1 MVEIGVWDPY
11 VVWPPG
17 TILERT
23 VLLAEDG
30 ESPGPARA
38 AYRWCRRRRLLPLRD
53 PQPLFCM
60 GLWKQHCCNGTSM
73 SGGKEGWGGERR
85 RTSTGEDGVREFNM
99 QIEWQQFAFCIMFQI
114 LWSNIIR
121 IFLKWVIFPPWEF
134 VPVFISFSEKKKNTK
149 SEVTV
154 SCARSEVGNYY
165 CSQDWTTSFQ
175 RPALLTSFP
184 SLTQPDTHPS

>member
-73 SGGKEGWGGERR
+73 SGGKEG
-85 RTSTGEDGVREFNM
+85 
-99 QIEWQQFAFCIMFQI
+99 
-114 LWSNIIR
+114 
-121 IFLKWVIFPPWEF
+121 
-134 VPVFISFSEKKKNTK
+134 
-149 SEVTV
+149 
-154 SCARSEVGNYY
+154 
-165 CSQDWTTSFQ
+165 
-175 RPALLTSFP
+175 
-184 SLTQPDTHPS
+184 